1 MDGSFRAASQLALS
15 VLNFLFIL
23 ELFSSTQ
30 WEGSFLTFDSRNY
43 ISPGSHSLS
52 YHDSPI

>member
-23 ELFSSTQ
+23 ELFSSAQ
-30 WEGSFLTFDSRNY
+30 WEGRFLTSDSRNY